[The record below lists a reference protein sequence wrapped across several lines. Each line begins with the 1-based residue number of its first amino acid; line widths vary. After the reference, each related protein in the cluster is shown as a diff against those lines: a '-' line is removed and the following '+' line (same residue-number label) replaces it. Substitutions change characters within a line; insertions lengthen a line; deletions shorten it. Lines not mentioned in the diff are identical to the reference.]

1 MNPRTFYPD
10 DAHVMYMHIHSYTMN
25 VYIHTTT
32 ANEAIAWIRIV
43 RPGSVIG
50 PQQAYLRSVEQGSY
64 NGNTLTLYSSHVIAD
79 TTISATIATQV
90 DQAMSLRA
98 ENRVNAAINNAVDLN
113 NPMIPNNTT
122 DATETPDADD
132 LLYDSVTE

>member
-1 MNPRTFYPD
+1 
-10 DAHVMYMHIHSYTMN
+10 MN